1 MMKRVMTVDDSATVR
16 QVLKMTLEGANYQV
30 FEAEDGQDALEK
42 LVNQEIDLLVTDLN
56 MPRLDG
62 IELIKQVRQTP
73 GRRFLPIIMLT
84 SESQPE
90 KKQAGKAAGAS
101 GWIVKPFKP
110 AQLLAVVRMICPS

>member
-1 MMKRVMTVDDSATVR
+1 MRKRVMTVDDSATVR
-16 QVLKMTLEGANYQV
+16 QILKMTLEEASYQV
-30 FEAEDGQDALEK
+30 FQAEDGQDALEK
-42 LVNQEIDLLVTDLN
+42 LIDQEIDLLVTDLN

-62 IELIKQVRQTP
+62 IELIKQVRQSP

-84 SESQPE
+84 SESHPE

-110 AQLLAVVRMICPS
+110 TQLLAVVRMVCPS